1 MSESPEAPKKCP
13 RRSENRGE
21 VYYWPVCFQPAT
33 AFTPENFLSWMQL
46 WYVAIFF
53 FFFFAPPTYWDA
65 FTSASSL
72 MKSWNLPFHRPA
84 AQSIKSLF
92 EYCSNCLH
100 QCALFWRRQMVWYL
114 SLSYRLTALLS
125 FQDWKVTANSMIIYN
140 KALPH
145 LWIIFIILPQAV
157 PFLQISGIRGS
168 LHNIQDK
175 DEQWLTLCIQCHV
188 VFFIS
193 LPII

>member
-1 MSESPEAPKKCP
+1 MPKEEWKQGRGVLLASMLSTCYCFHSRELPELDATL
-13 RRSENRGE
+13 
-21 VYYWPVCFQPAT
+21 VCSH
-33 AFTPENFLSWMQL
+33 L
-46 WYVAIFF
+46 

-157 PFLQISGIRGS
+157 PFLRISGIRGS